1 MNFAFLLR
9 AAAMILT
16 ILPLASA
23 AFAADGQILFD
34 HDKVMAGGIT
44 PGDGPGYPA
53 TLSVPG
59 SYKLTGN
66 LKPPSNRDGVIAD
79 GVEITIDLNGFRIDG
94 TNVANNGIVG
104 KQRNLTV
111 RNGTVQRFRGRGLDI
126 PGFGSIIENMRVS
139 ENGEGI
145 VASGDY
151 VRILGNTLVNT
162 KEFAIYCS
170 RSCHVEGNYVAQ
182 TGRTG
187 VVIGGGAVLG
197 NTIENNRSFGVFL
210 TGEAVSRNLGIG
222 NNSIIGNVDSVGTG
236 VGAGSIIKMQPNACS
251 PASSS
256 C

>member
-1 MNFAFLLR
+1 MCCSKFTSNGDSRMNFAFLLLR
-9 AAAMILT
+9 AAALILT

-111 RNGTVQRFRGRGLDI
+111 RNGTVQRFRAR
-126 PGFGSIIENMRVS
+126 PRHPRFRF
-139 ENGEGI
+139 
-145 VASGDY
+145 DY
-151 VRILGNTLVNT
+151 RKHAGVRKWRRHRRKRRLCANIGQHVGQHQ
-162 KEFAIYCS
+162 EFAIYCS
-170 RSCHVEGNYVAQ
+170 RHAMSKA
-182 TGRTG
+182 TT
-187 VVIGGGAVLG
+187 
-197 NTIENNRSFGVFL
+197 SPKP
-210 TGEAVSRNLGIG
+210 
-222 NNSIIGNVDSVGTG
+222 
-236 VGAGSIIKMQPNACS
+236 AGLVW
-251 PASSS
+251 
-256 C
+256 

>member
-16 ILPLASA
+16 CLPPASA

-111 RNGTVQRFRGRGLDI
+111 RNGTVQRFKVRGLDVK
-126 PGFGSIIENMRVS
+126 GFGSIIEDMRIS

-151 VRILGNTLVNT
+151 VRILDSSLINTADSAVVCIL
-162 KEFAIYCS
+162 
-170 RSCHVEGNYVAQ
+170 SCHIHGNYIAQ
-182 TGRTG
+182 TGGSG
-187 VVIGGGAVLG
+187 VIVGGGSVLG
-197 NTIENNRSFGVFL
+197 NTIENSKAFGIVL
-210 TGEAVSRNLGIG
+210 NGNAVSRNLGIG
-222 NNSIIGNVDSVGTG
+222 NNAIIGNVGSVGTG
-236 VGAGSIIKMQPNACS
+236 FGAGVIVKMQPNACS
-251 PASSS
+251 PASSL